1 MKRYFLMF
9 VLILIP
15 LALFSQNITN
25 NPKIHRVAQ
34 ELERQGF
41 SREEIAK
48 VFTDSRLAVYP
59 EILRLKK
66 GKVDYFSEQFGLF
79 SDASIEA
86 GQLFLKKNH
95 QKLSEA
101 EKLFGVPGEVIVSVL
116 RMESN
121 FGDFL
126 GRFPILNCFYSLLVL
141 EATPAP
147 LRTFA
152 HNELINLFLM
162 TRRTKQDIFTISGS
176 YMGAFGL
183 CQFLPSSY
191 LRYARDGNGDGIID
205 LFSVADAIFSTAN
218 YLKDVGFSQSVY
230 QNLHALYHY
239 NHDGDYTKAI
249 LIYAYSIISSAEKK
263 ISKGGLF
270 PQASFCLTDNLLRI

>member
-1 MKRYFLMF
+1 MKKCFLVF
-9 VLILIP
+9 VFILIP
-15 LALFSQNITN
+15 LALFSQEIANYS
-25 NPKIHRVAQ
+25 KIQKVAQ
-34 ELERQGF
+34 ELAKQGF
-41 SREEIAK
+41 SREEITK

-79 SDASIEA
+79 SNASIEA

-101 EKLFGVPGEVIVSVL
+101 EKLFRVPKEIVVSIL

-126 GRFPILNCFYSLLVL
+126 GSFPIINCFYSLLVL
-141 EATPAP
+141 ERTPIS
-147 LRTFA
+147 LKTFA

-162 TRRTKQDIFTISGS
+162 TRQTKQDIFSISGS

-191 LRYARDGNGDGIID
+191 LNYARDGNADGVID

-218 YLKDVGFSQSVY
+218 YLKNVGFSRSVY
-230 QNLHALYHY
+230 QNLHALYRY
-239 NHDGDYTKAI
+239 NHDGDYAKAI
-249 LIYAYSIISSAEKK
+249 LIYAYSIASLADKK
-263 ISKGGLF
+263 K
-270 PQASFCLTDNLLRI
+270 